1 MNNTENT
8 RLLAALLLARDA
20 MRERRGYANHWE
32 YKYGPAW
39 DAEDD
44 AVDAALD
51 PGPAARGE
59 RPLFAEIP

>member
-1 MNNTENT
+1 MDNTELT
-8 RLLAALLLARDA
+8 RLRAALLLAQKA
-20 MRERRGYANHWE
+20 MNERRGYSVGWE
-32 YKYGPAW
+32 WYYGHAW
-39 DAEDD
+39 DAEDA